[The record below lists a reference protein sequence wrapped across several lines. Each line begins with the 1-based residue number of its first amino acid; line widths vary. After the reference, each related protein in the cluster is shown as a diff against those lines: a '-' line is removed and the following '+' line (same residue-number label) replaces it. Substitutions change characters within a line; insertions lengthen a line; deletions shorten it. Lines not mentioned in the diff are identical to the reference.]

1 MFSLIYIGQDIH
13 AKFRACKKVKPFFV
27 HEGLISPIKHR
38 VFSEQNMSF
47 VRRNFSKKQ
56 NDKEMSSPSGKLP
69 VPRITCHGR
78 QLRRLPRRDP
88 AGPKLTNAKQEG
100 EAVPLSP
107 KLSL

>member
-1 MFSLIYIGQDIH
+1 L
-13 AKFRACKKVKPFFV
+13 RACKKVKPFFAY
-27 HEGLISPIKHR
+27 EGLISPIKYK
-38 VFSEQNMSF
+38 VFCLQKMSF
-47 VRRNFSKKQ
+47 VRRNFSKKH
-56 NDKEMSSPSGKLP
+56 NDKEMSSPSGKLS
-69 VPRITCHGR
+69 VPRSTCHGR